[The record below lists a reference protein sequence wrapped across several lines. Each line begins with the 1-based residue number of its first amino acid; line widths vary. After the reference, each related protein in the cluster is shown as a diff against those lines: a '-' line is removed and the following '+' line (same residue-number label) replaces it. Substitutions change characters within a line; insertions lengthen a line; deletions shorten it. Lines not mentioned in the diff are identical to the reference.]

1 MKIKNL
7 EINKEK
13 VFSFFTKVVCA
24 AGVVVTCVCM
34 QNLYKKII
42 KGVKDTNN
50 IKSHEEL
57 SIDNT
62 KKELVLNGITYVAP
76 NGYDLEVIDDQVWAV
91 RSNRLYKEPLVMHDK
106 NGKEILVA
114 PIGYTF
120 DGETAYCDVDEFI
133 EPIIK
138 R

>member
-13 VFSFFTKVVCA
+13 VFDFFTKVVCA
-24 AGVVVTCVCM
+24 DGVVVTCVCM

-50 IKSHEEL
+50 INTQEEL
-57 SIDNT
+57 STDNS

-76 NGYDLEVIDDQVWAV
+76 SGCELEVINDQVWAV
-91 RSNRLYKEPLVMHDK
+91 RSNRLYKEPMVMHDK
-106 NGKEILVA
+106 NGKDILIA
-114 PIGYTF
+114 PIGYTL
-120 DGETAYCDVDEFI
+120 DGETAYCDADEFI